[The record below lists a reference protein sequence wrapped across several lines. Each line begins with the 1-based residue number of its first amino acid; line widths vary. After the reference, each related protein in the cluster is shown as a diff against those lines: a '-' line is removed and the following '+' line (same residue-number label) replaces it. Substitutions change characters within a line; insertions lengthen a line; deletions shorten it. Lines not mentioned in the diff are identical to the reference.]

1 MSKSWYDKA
10 REVIGDVHKLLPA
23 DATLKQRKDALHA
36 AYPFGPREYHPYKMW
51 CKAQREYLAKF
62 DGRDAAKS
70 AKQKAAMEAAWTL
83 PLRPPA

>member
-10 REVIGDVHKLLPA
+10 RAVIGEVHVTLP
-23 DATLKQRKDALHA
+23 KDASLSERKKA
-36 AYPFGPREYHPYKMW
+36 LRDAYPFGPREYHPYKMW

-70 AKQKAAMEAAWTL
+70 AKQKAAMEASWTL